1 MRKHGLLQTSRTL
14 SWLSKHSEALGCGQA
29 AVSGSA
35 AVAAAAAN
43 GTAGT
48 TTTTTATAVPS
59 GSGIGGGST
68 ATFSTK
74 LGCAGRFIALMQL
87 CEPIAF
93 DLLVEAMQYAHDL
106 RKYVFRLYELRRNGV
121 RTFHGGRVYH
131 RSRAHRLSKVRNH
144 REEQH
149 ADAWEWKQ
157 LVPAYDGGLL
167 QAAAAAAAAAAAESG
182 GGGSADPAALL
193 LHQQAL
199 LAGGQ
204 FFGGLAVKRK
214 STPLDILGLPG
225 YDKLTEAEQELCST
239 VRLVPQ
245 SYISFKMILM
255 AENAK
260 TGCLRLAD
268 ARRLI
273 KIDVNKTRQLYDFL
287 LQQGFINKVFN

>member
-29 AVSGSA
+29 SVAGA
-35 AVAAAAAN
+35 NVAAAAAAS
-43 GTAGT
+43 GASTA
-48 TTTTTATAVPS
+48 
-59 GSGIGGGST
+59 GST
-68 ATFSTK
+68 ATSASGSMAMGANFSNK
-74 LGCAGRFIALMQL
+74 LGCAGRFISLMQL

-93 DLLVEAMQYAHDL
+93 DMLVEAMQYAHDL

-131 RSRAHRLSKVRNH
+131 RSRARRLSKVRNH
-144 REEQH
+144 REEQF

-167 QAAAAAAAAAAAESG
+167 QAAAAAAAASAAEIG
-182 GGGSADPAALL
+182 GDAKTAML

-204 FFGGLAVKRK
+204 FFSGLAVKRK

-225 YDKLTEAEQELCST
+225 YDKLTEAERDLCST

-245 SYISFKMILM
+245 SYISYKTILM

-260 TGCLRLAD
+260 SGYLRLAD

-287 LQQGFINKVFN
+287 LQQGFINKLFN